1 MSNCFLMTPLA
12 RLYVKLAFL
21 ALVLSLLTASC
32 AKVKDESIPRLLEPL
47 AESDLKALVARLD
60 GLTSL
65 QALRASRLL
74 IQFIDAESKD
84 KYRAADGQ
92 LVLKRPDKIRLI
104 VQLPVT
110 GTRIAEMVSESN
122 HFKVA
127 VYYPDKYRRFLSGT
141 NNADYSR
148 WREKLGREGRSA
160 LVDARPFHFTD
171 ALMIRPL
178 QTGDSRFVYGLEEA
192 LVEEND
198 MRQGAKRNARLLR
211 SFYVVSELEIA
222 SGDRGASRVL
232 RRFWFDRTNKLMFTR
247 QQIFDDQARLATDV
261 FYSGYEK
268 LSEESQ
274 ELWPGVILVS
284 RPHDNYSARL
294 TFTPG
299 RFEVNPSDLTPN
311 AFVLENKESLPVT
324 DLDAPSTP

>member
-1 MSNCFLMTPLA
+1 
-12 RLYVKLAFL
+12 
-21 ALVLSLLTASC
+21 
-32 AKVKDESIPRLLEPL
+32 
-47 AESDLKALVARLD
+47 
-60 GLTSL
+60 
-65 QALRASRLL
+65 
-74 IQFIDAESKD
+74 
-84 KYRAADGQ
+84 
-92 LVLKRPDKIRLI
+92 
-104 VQLPVT
+104 
-110 GTRIAEMVSESN
+110 
-122 HFKVA
+122 
-127 VYYPDKYRRFLSGT
+127 
-141 NNADYSR
+141 
-148 WREKLGREGRSA
+148 
-160 LVDARPFHFTD
+160 
-171 ALMIRPL
+171 MIRPL

-222 SGDRGASRVL
+222 SGDRATSRVL

-311 AFVLENKESLPVT
+311 AFALENKEGLPVT
-324 DLDAPSTP
+324 DLDTPSTP